1 VSDFAIYEE
10 ERGKLIVR
18 AEDTLIGVVRRVPV
32 DMVVLMTGL
41 EPADDTESIMRMLS
55 LSRSR
60 DGFFLEQHPKLAPV
74 STPTDGIFIAGA
86 CQGPK
91 DIPDTV
97 AQASAAAA
105 GVLSLSAAGKV
116 VIEPVNCRVDEL
128 RCSGCRLCN
137 TLCPYSA
144 ITFDARMEVSSIN
157 EATCKGCGTCAAAC
171 PSSAIKARHFT
182 DRQLLQE
189 IAGVVST

>member
-1 VSDFAIYEE
+1 
-10 ERGKLIVR
+10 
-18 AEDTLIGVVRRVPV
+18 
-32 DMVVLMTGL
+32 
-41 EPADDTESIMRMLS
+41 
-55 LSRSR
+55 
-60 DGFFLEQHPKLAPV
+60 
-74 STPTDGIFIAGA
+74 
-86 CQGPK
+86 
-91 DIPDTV
+91 
-97 AQASAAAA
+97 
-105 GVLSLSAAGKV
+105 
-116 VIEPVNCRVDEL
+116 
-128 RCSGCRLCN
+128 LCN